1 MEKKKLPEEQE
12 PNIAK
17 KLYFTKLSFLKL
29 KKRISPLC
37 ALIVYCHTQLSEH
50 CLKVFKVTQTDI
62 NDDFLFSSV
71 CCNGSLDLFD
81 FLLKNTS
88 TEYLTEQWENFSP
101 IHIASMFHNFEIL
114 DELIRLGFNVNLLTA
129 QMNLTPLLL
138 AAGNN
143 STTNYET
150 EDQSSSKA
158 RRNKTVQ
165 ILLSNG
171 ADINLCTESGV
182 SPLYIACYNGHKSTV
197 RLLLSNAAEIDLCD
211 DNGANPFHI
220 ACQNGHYIIAHLLL
234 SKGANIN
241 SCMKNGA
248 SPLYI

>member
-1 MEKKKLPEEQE
+1 M
-12 PNIAK
+12 
-17 KLYFTKLSFLKL
+17 
-29 KKRISPLC
+29 
-37 ALIVYCHTQLSEH
+37 
-50 CLKVFKVTQTDI
+50 QTDI

-71 CCNGSLDLFD
+71 CCNGSLYLFD
-81 FLLKNTS
+81 FLSKNTS
-88 TEYLTEQWENFSP
+88 KEYLTEQWENFSP

-182 SPLYIACYNGHKSTV
+182 SPLYIACYNGHKSTK

-220 ACQNGHYIIAHLLL
+220 ACQNGHDIIAQLLL

-241 SCMKNGA
+241 SCMKNGS
-248 SPLYI
+248 SPLYLSCENGYDGFVQFLICNGADVNLFKNMQLVKTDMKALYNFYSVTGQT